1 MTDDS
6 NGRPKDD
13 EKSIVKMEH
22 NKIIPKIQPLP
33 NDKLRKEIENF
44 KFFVQY
50 GDFKDINDYKD
61 GDISYNPNVPSYSG
75 KISIEKR

>member
-1 MTDDS
+1 MTVTAGQRMMKKVS
-6 NGRPKDD
+6 G
-13 EKSIVKMEH
+13 KMEH
-22 NKIIPKIQPLP
+22 NKIIPTKPLP

-61 GDISYNPNVPSYSG
+61 GDISYNLMFQVIPQN
-75 KISIEKR
+75 IN